1 MASWCVAAS
10 LFDRAFAA
18 AMSALA
24 ARPACPRPFQRPC
37 AYDALM
43 QTEAEPSTSPR
54 WPWIVAIWSGVGLFD
69 ATQNV
74 VAMRAQGMHHAWV
87 SLFVVLA
94 LSWLPWLLATPLVF
108 RLGLRQP
115 LSLRRPSSARAVMS
129 HVALWLALSLLS
141 ALWISGLE
149 VLLNPWNPG
158 APPPPLLALFFD
170 KAHQQLLSA
179 LLLYYCILMAGHA
192 LASRESLARSR
203 VAAAQ
208 LAEQLAKAQLDALR
222 HQVEPHFLFNALN
235 AVSGLVRDGQHDQ
248 AVQTIARISD
258 FLRHTLHEPG
268 TQEVTLA
275 AELEFATMYLDIQK
289 IRFGDRLR
297 VVVDVPPELASAAVP
312 RLILQPVVENA
323 IKHGISRRARPGG
336 IEMAAVRSADSLV
349 LTIRNDGPP
358 LAPDAAASPSSI
370 GIANVRSRLR
380 GLHGDAGTLCIR
392 DEPGRGV
399 RVTITVPWR
408 EAP

>member
-1 MASWCVAAS
+1 
-10 LFDRAFAA
+10 
-18 AMSALA
+18 
-24 ARPACPRPFQRPC
+24 
-37 AYDALM
+37 M
-43 QTEAEPSTSPR
+43 QTEADPSPSPR
-54 WPWIVAIWSGVGLFD
+54 WPWIAAIWSGVGLFD
-69 ATQNV
+69 ATQTV
-74 VAMRAQGMHHAWV
+74 VAMRAEGMHHAWV
-87 SLFVVLA
+87 SLFVVLT
-94 LSWLPWLLATPLVF
+94 LSWLPWLLATPMVF
-108 RLGLRQP
+108 RLGSRHP
-115 LSLRRPSSARAVMS
+115 LSLRRASGVRAVML

-149 VLLNPWNPG
+149 VLLNPWNPT
-158 APPPPLLALFFD
+158 APPPPFLPLFFN
-170 KAHQQLLSA
+170 KAHQHLLSA
-179 LLLYYCILMAGHA
+179 LLLYCCILMAGHA

-235 AVSGLVRDGQHDQ
+235 AVSGLVREGQNDQ

-336 IEMAAVRSADSLV
+336 IEMSAARSADSLV

-358 LAPDAAASPSSI
+358 LPSEAASSPSSI

-380 GLHGDAGTLCIR
+380 GLHGDAGTLCLR

-408 EAP
+408 ETP

>member
-1 MASWCVAAS
+1 MHN
-10 LFDRAFAA
+10 
-18 AMSALA
+18 
-24 ARPACPRPFQRPC
+24 
-37 AYDALM
+37 
-43 QTEAEPSTSPR
+43 EAVDPSPPR

-74 VAMRAQGMHHAWV
+74 VVMRAEGMHHAWLN
-87 SLFVVLA
+87 LFVLLA
-94 LSWLPWLLATPLVF
+94 LSWLPWLLATPMVF
-108 RLGLRQP
+108 RLGLRHP
-115 LSLRRPSSARAVMS
+115 LSLRRQTSARAVAS
-129 HVALWLALSLLS
+129 HAALWLGLCLVS
-141 ALWISGLE
+141 ALWVTGLD
-149 VLLNPWNPG
+149 VLLNPWNPTE
-158 APPPPLLALFFD
+158 PPPPFWALFGD

-179 LLLYYCILMAGHA
+179 LILYYCILMAGHA

-235 AVSGLVRDGQHDQ
+235 AVSGLVREGRNDQ
-248 AVQTIARISD
+248 AVQTIARVSD
-258 FLRHTLHEPG
+258 FLRHTLHEAG

-275 AELEFATMYLDIQK
+275 EELEFVTMYLDIQK
-289 IRFGDRLR
+289 IRFGDRLS
-297 VVVDVPPELASAAVP
+297 VAIDVPPELARAAVP

-336 IEMAAVRSADSLV
+336 IEMAAARSADRLV
-349 LTIRNDGPP
+349 LTICNDGPALP
-358 LAPDAAASPSSI
+358 PETAASPSSI

-408 EAP
+408 ETP